1 MAEKL
6 LDNLVRE
13 TPHLSL
19 RVPISYTKV
28 LKETT
33 GKPMIIRQAESLK
46 YTLEN
51 LPIIIRPDEI
61 IVGTFDEDIPV
72 VIPRLEGSGFRIMN
86 ELEMLPTRPVNP
98 ILVKQEDIKIL
109 RDEIAPFYESFKI
122 DTYAREIAP
131 DGVFETQFSGC
142 AYIATE
148 IGGIAH
154 AVIDYPRL
162 LSLGLRKYSD
172 LSQEKLQECTE
183 LLGSDPHADDKIA
196 FYKSMKIIAKG
207 LIAYAKRYAEKAKQ
221 MANEENNPIRKK
233 ELETIAKTCN
243 NVPAN
248 PPKNLQEAIQFLWFI
263 HMALHIENFE
273 HGISFGRID
282 QYLLPYY
289 DGNADVAIRLFK
301 NLLLKTN
308 EILALYDTVATT
320 YFGGM
325 ATTQNILIGGIN
337 ANGDDATNP
346 LTYLILKAIDEASV
360 PSPNLVIRIN
370 KNTPSELYKAIAKI
384 LSKGKNVIGLYNDE
398 LVVKALENCGIT
410 LEESR
415 NYGVVGCVGLS
426 TSGTSFDNTGAVFLN
441 PLKALEL
448 ALGTDTSVVSK
459 YIKMDDDPKKF
470 RSMDDILQA
479 FKRKLNS
486 LMEMSAVAANA
497 YQQAHKKLKP
507 TPLMSL
513 AIKGCFEKG
522 VDVNDGAA
530 KYNFAGIHV
539 TGFSDIVDS
548 LAAIDWAVFKEKKI
562 TIEELITALNK
573 NFRGKKELRNYL
585 QYKCPKYGND
595 DDRADIYAQKIAPLL
610 AESVKG
616 LKSARGDEYRV
627 GIHAMTTHVGFGIFT
642 GALPSGRKKGTP
654 LNRDIA
660 PGFTGEKGITAAIKS
675 ILKMDHSLLAN
686 GLACTLNINPEIA
699 KIEDG
704 TILESILRTYVKL
717 NGSHLQFNAISREM
731 LEDAQLHPELH
742 KDLMVRVSGYSARF
756 VDLPKA
762 VQNDILERYCY
773 DYV

>member
-1 MAEKL
+1 
-6 LDNLVRE
+6 
-13 TPHLSL
+13 
-19 RVPISYTKV
+19 
-28 LKETT
+28 
-33 GKPMIIRQAESLK
+33 
-46 YTLEN
+46 
-51 LPIIIRPDEI
+51 
-61 IVGTFDEDIPV
+61 
-72 VIPRLEGSGFRIMN
+72 
-86 ELEMLPTRPVNP
+86 
-98 ILVKQEDIKIL
+98 
-109 RDEIAPFYESFKI
+109 
-122 DTYAREIAP
+122 
-131 DGVFETQFSGC
+131 
-142 AYIATE
+142 
-148 IGGIAH
+148 
-154 AVIDYPRL
+154 
-162 LSLGLRKYSD
+162 
-172 LSQEKLQECTE
+172 
-183 LLGSDPHADDKIA
+183 
-196 FYKSMKIIAKG
+196 
-207 LIAYAKRYAEKAKQ
+207 
-221 MANEENNPIRKK
+221 
-233 ELETIAKTCN
+233 
-243 NVPAN
+243 
-248 PPKNLQEAIQFLWFI
+248 
-263 HMALHIENFE
+263 
-273 HGISFGRID
+273 
-282 QYLLPYY
+282 
-289 DGNADVAIRLFK
+289 
-301 NLLLKTN
+301 
-308 EILALYDTVATT
+308 
-320 YFGGM
+320 
-325 ATTQNILIGGIN
+325 
-337 ANGDDATNP
+337 
-346 LTYLILKAIDEASV
+346 
-360 PSPNLVIRIN
+360 
-370 KNTPSELYKAIAKI
+370 
-384 LSKGKNVIGLYNDE
+384 
-398 LVVKALENCGIT
+398 
-410 LEESR
+410 
-415 NYGVVGCVGLS
+415 VGLS

-441 PLKALEL
+441 PVKALEL
-448 ALGTDTSVVSK
+448 ALGTDTSVVRN
-459 YIKMDDDPKKF
+459 YIKMDEDPKKF
-470 RSMDDILQA
+470 RSIDDILQA

-522 VDVNDGAA
+522 IDVNDGAA

-548 LAAIDWAVFKEKKI
+548 LAAIDWAVFKDKKI

-675 ILKMDHSLLAN
+675 ISKMDHSLLAN

-717 NGSHLQFNAISREM
+717 NGSHLQFNAISRDM